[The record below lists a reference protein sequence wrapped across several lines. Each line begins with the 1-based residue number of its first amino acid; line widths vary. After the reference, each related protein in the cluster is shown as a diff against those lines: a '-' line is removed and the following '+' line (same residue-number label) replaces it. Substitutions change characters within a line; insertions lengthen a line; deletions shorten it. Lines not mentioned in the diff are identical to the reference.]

1 MLAEGG
7 RTIICTI
14 HQPSARLFEKFDQLY
29 TLADGQCVYQ
39 GSTQQLVPF
48 LSTLNL
54 ECPSYHNPASYII
67 EVACGEH
74 GDHIERLVQA
84 IDNGKKDIR
93 TAADYAAI
101 KVRNDILQVQNLK
114 AILDKNDAAN
124 TISGKYDE
132 NLTFNNSILKGNL
145 VNDIAK
151 EPPEPVI
158 STNEKGDA
166 MIELEKNDNC
176 STALLTADITSP
188 ERYPTS
194 QLHQFFVVLK
204 RTLLFNFRDWTL
216 MYLRFFAHM
225 LVGFLIGTLYY
236 DIGNDGSKVLS
247 NLGFLFFNML
257 FLMYTS
263 MTVTILAFPLELP
276 ILLKENF
283 NRWYSLKSYYL
294 AMSIADLPFQTIFC
308 ILYVS
313 IVYYTTSQPLE
324 WARFAMFLSTCL
336 LIAFVAQSVG
346 LLVGA
351 AMNVQ
356 NGVFL
361 APVMSVPFL
370 LFSGFFV
377 SFDAIPKYL
386 RWITYVSCVAYL
398 FLKWKLKSAR

>member
-1 MLAEGG
+1 MSLSEHRNTLTRNLSGGQKKRLSIALELVSNPPIMFFDEPTSGLDSSTCFQCISLLKMLAEGG

-48 LSTLNL
+48 LSTLSL

-114 AILDKNDAAN
+114 AILDKNEAAN
-124 TISGKYDE
+124 AISGKYDE

-204 RTLLFNFRDWTL
+204 RTLLFNFRDWVSHQRKKKAMGIFLTRDVININIDYFQTL

-263 MTVTILAFPLELP
+263 MTVTILACKYKVRIYRFA
-276 ILLKENF
+276 N
-283 NRWYSLKSYYL
+283 
-294 AMSIADLPFQTIFC
+294 C
-308 ILYVS
+308 ILPS
-313 IVYYTTSQPLE
+313 
-324 WARFAMFLSTCL
+324 
-336 LIAFVAQSVG
+336 
-346 LLVGA
+346 
-351 AMNVQ
+351 
-356 NGVFL
+356 
-361 APVMSVPFL
+361 
-370 LFSGFFV
+370 
-377 SFDAIPKYL
+377 
-386 RWITYVSCVAYL
+386 
-398 FLKWKLKSAR
+398 